1 MACERVSVAPTM
13 QTSVQLPIEGQLPT
27 FEGASGWLNTAPL
40 TPASLRGHPVLV
52 EFWTFT
58 CINWIRTL
66 PYVRTWSERY
76 REDGLIVVG
85 VHTPEFRVERD
96 LKNIRRAVEA
106 MRIDYPVAVDNDYAI
121 WAAFGNQYWPA
132 LYFADAEGRIRHH
145 HFGEGE
151 YDRSEIV
158 IQLLLTAAGAGPFS
172 RDLAPIGADGIE
184 APADWEDLG
193 SPETYLGYG
202 RAESFASPGGAMRNQ
217 RHGYA
222 LPGQLPLNHWGL
234 DGEWT
239 IGREAAVPDGAGGR
253 IAHRFHA
260 RDLHLVLAPAAGGGP
275 VRFRVELDGRPP
287 DAARGSDVDEAGGG
301 AVTEP
306 RLYQLIR
313 QRAPIEDRTFEI
325 TFLDPGARAYVF
337 TFG

>member
-1 MACERVSVAPTM
+1 M
-13 QTSVQLPIEGQLPT
+13 QTSVQLPVEGQLAS
-27 FEGASGWLNTAPL
+27 FEGASGWLNTPPL

-66 PYVRTWSERY
+66 PYVRSWSERY
-76 REDGLIVVG
+76 RKDGLIVVG
-85 VHTPEFRVERD
+85 VHTPEFRVEHD
-96 LKNIRRAVEA
+96 LENIRRAVEA
-106 MRIDYPVAVDNDYAI
+106 MRIDYPVAIDNDYAV

-132 LYFADAEGRIRHH
+132 LYFADAEGQIRYH

-158 IQLLLTAAGAGPFS
+158 IQLLLADAGAGPIS

-202 RAESFASPGGAMRNQ
+202 RAETFASPGGAMRNQ
-217 RHGYA
+217 RHEYA
-222 LPGQLPLNHWGL
+222 LPDQLPLNHWGL
-234 DGEWT
+234 EGEWT
-239 IGREAAVPDGAGGR
+239 IGREAAVSDGAGGH

-260 RDLHLVLAPAAGGGP
+260 RDLHLVLAPTSGGSP

-287 DAARGSDVDEAGGG
+287 DGARGIDVDEAGQG

-313 QRAPIEDRTFEI
+313 QQAPIDEHTFEI